1 MRRLHPA
8 TILINLF
15 DFLRQFIWGVI
26 VLALSSRREGIGAE
40 IALGALGGLGV
51 LSSVYR
57 YMVLSYGIEAGA
69 LIVRRAGI
77 WKQVRTIPLDRVQN
91 VTIKRTFIERLVG
104 VCSVMVETAAGLQA
118 EAQLS
123 SLSES
128 DAEELRAR
136 LLSVVSTDKG
146 PSFDLPPALYMLTTR
161 ELITAG
167 ALQNRALLMLA
178 SILGLVQFGAL
189 GDSVVDWVKDGHSLD
204 FSPATWVLIGLG
216 FFLIGW
222 GASIVATALK
232 FGNFRIDRY
241 EKGLRMHYGMLSQ
254 TEVLLPLKRV
264 QALTINRPLLF
275 RWFGFA
281 EVQADAM
288 GSFEEKLPTGGV
300 LLSPIVHESRVNKLV
315 GFVYPNRRATD
326 LPWRPISHRVV
337 LRYFLSH
344 VLGWILPC
352 VMISIPFAL
361 IPRLSSKASAKLA
374 QLPVVPVWG
383 WLAAAGAILVW
394 AFIYARLRYKYS
406 GWHVDDKFVYS
417 KSGVFRQ
424 SVELIPRENLQWT
437 EVSSTWFMRRVNIA
451 VVGVTTATRVHHLP
465 PIGRSEADWLLGE
478 LTQSENLKEPPT
490 AIIGG

>member
-15 DFLRQFIWGVI
+15 DFIRQFIWGVI
-26 VLALSSRREGIGAE
+26 VLALSSRREGMGAE

-136 LLSVVSTDKG
+136 LLSVVSTEKG

-189 GDSVVDWVKDGHSLD
+189 GDSVVDWVKEGHSLD
-204 FSPATWVLIGLG
+204 FNPVTWVLIGLG
-216 FFLIGW
+216 FFLVGW

-232 FGNFRIDRY
+232 FGNYRIDRY
-241 EKGLRMHYGMLSQ
+241 EKGLRMHYGMLNQ

-281 EVQADAM
+281 EVRADAM

-315 GFVYPNRRATD
+315 GFVYPGHQATD
-326 LPWRPISHRVV
+326 LPWRPVSRRVV
-337 LRYFLSH
+337 LRYFISH
-344 VLGWILPC
+344 VLGWFLPC
-352 VMISIPFAL
+352 AAMSLPFL
-361 IPRLSSKASAKLA
+361 LTQRLLKKAASKLPPI
-374 QLPVVPVWG
+374 PVVPVWA
-383 WLAAAGAILVW
+383 WFVAGGVILLW
-394 AFIYARLRYKYS
+394 AYIYARLRYKYS
-406 GWHVDDKFVYS
+406 GWHLDDKFVYS

-424 SVELIPRENLQWT
+424 SVELVPRDNIQWS
-437 EVSSTWFMRRVNIA
+437 EVASTWFMRRVDIA
-451 VVGVTTATRVHHLP
+451 VVGVTTATRINHLP
-465 PIGRSEADWLLGE
+465 PIDRAEADWLLGE
-478 LTQSENLKEPPT
+478 LTQSEKPKEPPT